1 MGIYISIPQPVRDF
15 IDRSMTD
22 LIGTDVFGQKC
33 ILNMP
38 PSPTYCA
45 NCIPDP
51 IGMKSSNIWIDGG
64 PQPFEDGQV
73 CPMCQ
78 GDYIL
83 SVSQTKTIIMTIE
96 WKNERFLDIMK
107 RTVRFPQSTI
117 QSRGFVNDLQYVQNC
132 STMETFLD
140 TSTDHYTFKLKGEPI
155 VPGRLS
161 RKFFYAL
168 WERV

>member
-1 MGIYISIPQPVRDF
+1 MGIYISIPPVVRQF
-15 IDRSMTD
+15 IDQSMTD
-22 LIGTDVFGQKC
+22 MLGTDVFGVNC
-33 ILNMP
+33 VLSMP

-45 NCIPDP
+45 NCVADP
-51 IGMKSSNIWIDGG
+51 IGMKSSNIYITGG

-73 CPMCQ
+73 CPVCH

-83 SVSQTKTIIMTIE
+83 QVEQTKTIVMVIE
-96 WKNERFLDIMK
+96 WKPERFLDIMR

-117 QSRGFVNDLQYVQNC
+117 QSRGFVSDLQYVQNC
-132 STMETFLD
+132 SHMETFLD
-140 TSTDHYTFKLKGEPI
+140 TSTDHYTFKLRGEPI